1 MLTRLALAQDAPP
14 VDAKALISALKQI
27 EAKRAQSAKQ
37 LAEKVIQDINAA
49 ASSDSTAIAFYQD
62 AIRATSFVGENH
74 AQAMFMDWKKTE
86 ADHLKSP
93 EMQMAVRMHLT
104 YLVLSLHR
112 ANGAT
117 IPQLMPALLSY
128 TDQITAAHDVIG
140 KQEMMKRGVNDS
152 IFVRWYGIGKL
163 LENLKDWE
171 NTPGDVEGIF
181 QKAILPQLRKDKDPR
196 IIGYWDARIQREAN
210 DAKGRN
216 RTFDAEQFDQVLKP
230 NLLWSRAQ
238 EFLAIGQRNRAINE
252 MFAIIKAYPAHPNSA
267 GWIDNLVKLVSPPE

>member
-93 EMQMAVRMHLT
+93 
-104 YLVLSLHR
+104 
-112 ANGAT
+112 
-117 IPQLMPALLSY
+117 
-128 TDQITAAHDVIG
+128 
-140 KQEMMKRGVNDS
+140 
-152 IFVRWYGIGKL
+152 
-163 LENLKDWE
+163 
-171 NTPGDVEGIF
+171 
-181 QKAILPQLRKDKDPR
+181 
-196 IIGYWDARIQREAN
+196 
-210 DAKGRN
+210 
-216 RTFDAEQFDQVLKP
+216 
-230 NLLWSRAQ
+230 
-238 EFLAIGQRNRAINE
+238 
-252 MFAIIKAYPAHPNSA
+252 
-267 GWIDNLVKLVSPPE
+267 